1 MTYDRPNDVRG
12 RDVRARLLAIIR
24 ARAVDR
30 SHIPKNT
37 HLGELLGI
45 SAGQVSRHMA
55 RLMDE
60 GMLELRS
67 IGRRRYASVGRIA
80 A

>member
-12 RDVRARLLAIIR
+12 RDVRARLLAIIS
-24 ARAVDR
+24 ARAVER

-37 HLGELLGI
+37 HLSELLGI

-60 GMLELRS
+60 GTLELHS
-67 IGRRRYASVGRIA
+67 VGRRRYAMIERRA